1 MDINTFYLNKINERK
16 KINRDRNIVFRGFY
30 TGCLDSGN
38 LGDDILFKI
47 FIEFLKKTIDKKYN
61 VNCFLEE
68 SLLKWTFGKN
78 WVSGCNIGVIG
89 GGSLIHPEEISYT
102 IGVLKNEKKL
112 LAKFCFGT
120 GISDTANF
128 KIPEKNRN
136 VLLSGKTKDVD
147 FPVNDLMKIN
157 IDSISCC
164 NIGGVRGPL
173 DIKIA
178 KFINKKFSKEFI
190 YDPGILLSGL
200 FSYKNNPDSK
210 NIGINLAEVT
220 GEGRIGIKNESYDDY
235 RKRLVDS
242 VFNLCIWILDRGYNI
257 IFYSMGEGERGIH
270 EELIGMIND
279 IDKYKDIDILCKSF
293 IYGEIGELAEFCSDL
308 KFCIATRLH
317 ANILLNSFNIPSIC
331 LAYNIKSLNY
341 MMSIESDDLIIPTN
355 SKLNLKN
362 LVNKFIKLER
372 EYESKRDNLKKN
384 IKRANTLYNNQF
396 KKLIEML
403 NIKEPKKVWIYYN
416 EINTIYGAYEIKI
429 EI

>member
-1 MDINTFYLNKINERK
+1 MDINTFYLNKINEGR
-16 KINRDRNIVFRGFY
+16 KINRDRNIVFKGFY
-30 TGCLDSGN
+30 TGCLNSGN
-38 LGDDILFKI
+38 LGDDVLFEI
-47 FIEFLKKTIDKKYN
+47 FMGFLKKAIDKKYN

-68 SLLKWTFGKN
+68 SLLKWTLGNN
-78 WVSGCNIGVIG
+78 WVKSCNIGVIG

-173 DIKIA
+173 DINIA
-178 KFINKKFSKEFI
+178 KSINKKFSKPFI

-200 FSYKNNPDSK
+200 FSYKNNLDSK

-242 VFNLCIWILDRGYNI
+242 IFNLSIWILDRGYNI
-257 IFYSMGEGERGIH
+257 IFYSMGEGEREIH
-270 EELIGMIND
+270 EELIRMIKN
-279 IDKYKDIDILCKSF
+279 IDKYKNVDILCKSF
-293 IYGEIGELAEFCSDL
+293 SYVEIQPLVEFCSDL

-317 ANILLNSFNIPSIC
+317 ANILVNSFNVPSIC

-341 MMSIESDDLIIPTN
+341 MMSIESEDLIIPTN
-355 SKLNLKN
+355 SKLNSKN

-372 EYESKRDNLKKN
+372 EYESKRFNLKKN
-384 IKRANTLYNNQF
+384 IKRANTLYSNQF
-396 KKLIEML
+396 KKLIEIL
-403 NIKEPKKVWIYYN
+403 NVKNPKKVWIYYN
-416 EINTIYGAYEIKI
+416 QIDTIYGAYEIKI